1 MPTMAGYQLRDEIY
15 RDGHISVYR
24 GCRDDDGA
32 PVIVKLLHDEYPAL
46 EELARLRYEYE
57 TTKNLPLE
65 GIARPLTLESFGNG
79 LTLVL
84 EDNGSQL
91 LPSFLETN
99 TIDVPLFLK
108 LALDMAEIVGQL
120 HRHNVVHRDIQPRHV
135 LVHPQTHAV
144 QLIDFGSAMLHHAPL
159 CDAAHEPQSSTRL
172 APEAP
177 WSGTS
182 AYMSPEQSGRTAQ
195 SLDYR
200 TDLYSL
206 GATSSRS
213 FFI

>member
-1 MPTMAGYQLRDEIY
+1 MPTMAGYQLCEEVY
-15 RDGHISVYR
+15 RDGQISVYR
-24 GCRDDDGA
+24 GCRDDGA
-32 PVIVKLLHDEYPAL
+32 LVIVKLLHNEYPAL
-46 EELARLRYEYE
+46 EELARLRHEYE

-65 GIARPLTLESFGNG
+65 GIARPLALESYGNG
-79 LTLVL
+79 LALVW
-84 EDNGSQL
+84 EDNGSHSLQD
-91 LPSFLETN
+91 FLAAN

-135 LVHPQTHAV
+135 LVHPQTHRV

-159 CDAAHEPQSSTRL
+159 CDAAHEPQSSTRF

-177 WSGTS
+177 SPGTP

-195 SLDYR
+195 SVDYR
-200 TDLYSL
+200 TDFYSL

>member
-1 MPTMAGYQLRDEIY
+1 MSTMAGYQLRDEVY

-24 GCRDDDGA
+24 GCRDDGA
-32 PVIVKLLHDEYPAL
+32 LVIAKLLHDEYPAL
-46 EELARLRYEYE
+46 EALARLRHEYE

-65 GIARPLTLESFGNG
+65 GIARPLALESFGNG
-79 LTLVL
+79 LALVW

-91 LPSFLETN
+91 LQDFLAAN

-108 LALDMAEIVGQL
+108 LALDMAEVVGQL
-120 HRHNVVHRDIQPRHV
+120 HRHNIIHCDIQPRHV
-135 LVHPQTHAV
+135 LVYPQTRRV
-144 QLIDFGSAMLHHAPL
+144 QLIDFGSAVLHHTPL
-159 CDAAHEPQSSTRL
+159 RDAAHEPQSSTRF

-177 WSGTS
+177 SPGTS

-195 SLDYR
+195 SVDHR
-200 TDLYSL
+200 TNFYSL

-213 FFI
+213 FST